1 MMLSA
6 WETVWVCLAVTVVV
20 MALDHGLA
28 NRAGP
33 QKHEE
38 QRRQGRAQRAARL
51 NTDQSNQGENP

>member
-6 WETVWVCLAVTVVV
+6 WETVWVCLAATFAV
-20 MALDHGLA
+20 MALDHWFA
-28 NRAGP
+28 SRAGP

-51 NTDQSNQGENP
+51 NAKQSNLGENP